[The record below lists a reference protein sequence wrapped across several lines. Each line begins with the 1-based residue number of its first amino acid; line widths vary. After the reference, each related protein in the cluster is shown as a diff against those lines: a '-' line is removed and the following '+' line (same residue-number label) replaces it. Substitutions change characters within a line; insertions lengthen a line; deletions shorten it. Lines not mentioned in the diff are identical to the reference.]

1 MMDQHQS
8 SSDMIP
14 NHSRKAFSRN
24 TLKKRFNFL
33 KVAKEG
39 RKAVMPSL
47 IIQAHLKKENEEAC
61 VRFGFTATRKIG
73 SAVIRNRARRRL
85 KSTVDLIMKEKSLRP
100 GDYVLIARHETATVP
115 FKVLIK
121 DFKKA
126 LTYVS

>member
-1 MMDQHQS
+1 MDRHQS
-8 SSDMIP
+8 SPDIISHP
-14 NHSRKAFSRN
+14 SRKAFSRH
-24 TLKKRFNFL
+24 TLKKRFDFL

-47 IIQAHLKKENEEAC
+47 IVQASIKKGTEAAG

-73 SAVIRNRARRRL
+73 SAIIRNRARRRL
-85 KSTVDLIMKEKSLRP
+85 RSTVDLITKERSLRP

-115 FKVLIK
+115 FEVLMK
-121 DFKKA
+121 DFRKA